1 MIEVLKR
8 LEKLEQKQNKFP
20 VAIVTFADGH
30 TQRLDIT
37 QIARLFFDCPETV
50 MGLRWISGNYS
61 GIICQLLECEDY
73 WKREVS
79 ENDKD

>member
-1 MIEVLKR
+1 MIEILKR

-20 VAIVTFADGH
+20 VAIVTFTDGH

-37 QIARLFFDCPETV
+37 QIAKLFFDCPETV
-50 MGLRWISGNYS
+50 MGLRWISGNCS

>member
-1 MIEVLKR
+1 MNDLLKR
-8 LEKLEQKQNKFP
+8 LEKLEQRQNKFP
-20 VAIVTFADGH
+20 VAIVTFTDGH

-37 QIARLFFDCPETV
+37 QIARLFFDCPESV
-50 MGLRWISGNYS
+50 KGLHWISGDCS